1 MSRDRGCAAAA
12 GRAAT
17 GEPVDVVVLAGGTGR
32 RLGGVSKADVL
43 VGGRRMI
50 DHLLDGLA
58 SLRPAPGRVVVVAP
72 AEVVLPG
79 RVGRALEDPP
89 LGGPVAG
96 IAAGLSEA
104 ARLAG
109 LDGEVPAPWTAVLSC
124 DAPGAWSA
132 LPALTARASLI
143 PGALDAEVEAVVA
156 RIDGVG
162 QPLLALYRTACL
174 TARVAPGGVALRD
187 VSVRRTLAGLRTEE
201 VEVDRVARDL
211 DTWTD
216 IDAWSDIDA

>member
-1 MSRDRGCAAAA
+1 MSRDRGRAAAA

-96 IAAGLSEA
+96 IAAGLAEA

-174 TARVAPGGVALRD
+174 TARVAPGGVAWRD

>member
-1 MSRDRGCAAAA
+1 MSRDRGRAAAA

>member
-1 MSRDRGCAAAA
+1 MSRDRGRAAAA

-216 IDAWSDIDA
+216 IDAWSGIDT

>member
-1 MSRDRGCAAAA
+1 MSRERGRAAAP

-32 RLGGVSKADVL
+32 RLGGVSKADVI

-216 IDAWSDIDA
+216 IDAWSGIDT

>member
-1 MSRDRGCAAAA
+1 M
-12 GRAAT
+12 
-17 GEPVDVVVLAGGTGR
+17 VLAGGTGR
-32 RLGGVSKADVL
+32 RLGGVSKADVI